1 MPNPTE
7 YPTPHTANPGDTLQ
21 NGAVLVAKFFDLRG
35 RCFIAAK
42 YGSEHV
48 SWYFDRNGHCH
59 SGHYFFSGTDS
70 EQAAKA
76 TESAKK
82 RAKA

>member
-1 MPNPTE
+1 MSNPTE
-7 YPTPHTANPGDTLQ
+7 YPTPHTANPGDKLR

-35 RCFIAAK
+35 DCYVSAK
-42 YGSEHV
+42 YGSEHA

-59 SGHYFFSGTDS
+59 WGHYFFSGTDS

-82 RAKA
+82 RAQA